1 MTLKNKTN
9 FPERDVTTVNSPPEM
24 VLYKHQSLIAALKNI
39 LFRVEKN
46 QSAFYVTNFFVKLLE
61 KDCLNENGL
70 KEVKGYLEM
79 MGETL

>member
-1 MTLKNKTN
+1 MIHDHNIIDVALRR
-9 FPERDVTTVNSPPEM
+9 ERAQLTTS
-24 VLYKHQSLIAALKNI
+24 LKNI